1 MTNEQINTGVIIA
14 RFQTPYL
21 HEGHKDL
28 IDKVREKHNRVVIL
42 LGVVPLLGSRRNPF
56 DFSTR
61 EQMIKSVYPDI
72 MVLPLKDHPNDGEW
86 SKNLDQLLRDTFPN
100 QGFVLYGSRDSFLP
114 YYTGELDT
122 VALPK
127 NGDFNA
133 SDLRKELAD
142 KVHVSEDFRAGII
155 YANYNRY
162 DAVYPTVDIVV
173 FKDDKKELLLGRK
186 AIESQ
191 WRFIGGFTD
200 PSDSSFEAAA
210 IRELKEEAGDIEVQ
224 NIQYELSRLMDDWR
238 FRQEADKIITTF
250 FSADYVSGT
259 VKANDDIEELN
270 WFKMTDLPKM
280 LEDGEIVSVHVPLV
294 EHLVR
299 KYLVL

>member
-1 MTNEQINTGVIIA
+1 MTNKQINTGVIIA

-21 HEGHKDL
+21 HQGHKDL
-28 IDKVREKHNRVVIL
+28 IDNVQAEHNRVVIL

-72 MVLPLKDHPNDGEW
+72 MILPLQDYPNDAKW
-86 SKNLDQLLRDTFPN
+86 SKNLDQILQNTFPN
-100 QGFVLYGSRDSFLP
+100 QDFVLYGSRDSFIP
-114 YYTGELDT
+114 YYTGELNT
-122 VALPK
+122 IALPK

-133 SDLRKELAD
+133 SNLRKELAD
-142 KVHVSEDFRAGII
+142 KVHISEDFRAGII

-162 DAVYPTVDIVV
+162 EAVYPTVDIVV

-191 WRFIGGFTD
+191 WRFIGGFAD
-200 PSDSSFEAAA
+200 PSDTSFEMAA
-210 IRELKEEAGDIEVQ
+210 IRELKEEAGDIEVA
-224 NIQYELSRLMDDWR
+224 NIQYELSQLMDDWR
-238 FRQEADKIITTF
+238 FRKEADKIITTF
-250 FSADYVSGT
+250 FSADYVMGT
-259 VKANDDIEELN
+259 AEANDDIAELS
-270 WFKMTDLPKM
+270 WFKTAALPKM
-280 LEDGEIVSVHVPLV
+280 LEDGAIMPVHVPLV

-299 KYLVL
+299 KYL